1 MGSATR
7 AIRRRKIEDWRNV
20 EKRYQK
26 DRNRNLLAKP
36 GVHDFVIVLD
46 QLKAGFNVP
55 KIFRSAQAFGA
66 SAIHLV
72 NIDVFDP
79 APAKGAFR
87 KVPAIFHNSMS
98 DCLATLLDDG
108 YKLFALS
115 AQENSSIVN
124 QTLPVK
130 SAFLFGHE
138 ETGFSFDIDQH
149 PDMQILSIPHFG
161 NIESLNVSIAA
172 SIVMYEYVRQHSD
185 KS

>member
-7 AIRRRKIEDWRNV
+7 AIRRQKIEDWRNI

-46 QLKAGFNVP
+46 HLKAGFNVP

-66 SAIHLV
+66 HAVHLV

-87 KVPAIFHNSMS
+87 KVPANFHETID
-98 DCLATLLDDG
+98 DCITVLLDDG
-108 YKLFALS
+108 YSLFALT
-115 AQENSSIVN
+115 AGENSSIVN
-124 QTLPVK
+124 QSLPVK
-130 SAFLFGHE
+130 SAFLLGHE
-138 ETGFSFDIDQH
+138 ETGFSFDINQH
-149 PDMQILSIPHFG
+149 PDIQALSIPQFG
-161 NIESLNVSIAA
+161 SIESLNVSIAA
-172 SIVMYEYVRQHSD
+172 SIMMYEYVRQHSD